1 MEFTRG
7 DTFAFKF
14 LIKLANGAIIT
25 KEDIDT
31 LFITARK
38 YPTETSPILFQKTL
52 DDVEIDKDG
61 YCHAKINP
69 EDTEKLT
76 YTTYCFDAEITLKN
90 GYRKS
95 KLFEF
100 ELMKETTMHGSGDSS
115 GI

>member
-1 MEFTRG
+1 MEFIRG

-14 LIKLANGAIIT
+14 PIKLANKAIIT
-25 KEDIDT
+25 KNDIYT

-38 YPTETSPILFQKTL
+38 YTTETSPILFQKTL
-52 DDVEIDKDG
+52 DDVEIDTDG
-61 YCHAKINP
+61 YCHVKINP

-76 YTTYCFDAEITLKN
+76 YRLYYFDVEITLKN

-100 ELMKETTMHGSGDSS
+100 KLTQETTIHGSGDAS
-115 GI
+115 GT